1 MKLVN
6 ADDMFEYMKSEDGAI
21 QLGHSPVRFLDVKR
35 VIESVP
41 TIAAIPVEWLEEHDG
56 EDIKDSDGNIYGR
69 RRITVEEALSMWRK
83 EQEAR

>member
-6 ADDMFEYMKSEDGAI
+6 ADDIFEYMKSEDGAI

-41 TIAAIPVEWLEEHDG
+41 TIPAIPVEWIVEYAGEADYSGRADIAVILEMLLD
-56 EDIKDSDGNIYGR
+56 
-69 RRITVEEALSMWRK
+69 VWQK

>member
-21 QLGHSPVRFLDVKR
+21 QLGHSSVRFLDVKR

-41 TIAAIPVEWLEEHDG
+41 TVEAIPVEWLRHIAD
-56 EDIKDSDGNIYGR
+56 DDL
-69 RRITVEEALSMWRK
+69 ITPPYRFYAQAFINMWAQEKEAVKW
-83 EQEAR
+83 